1 LKVEGVRLIKD
12 LKLSPEDERKVYC
25 ENAKK
30 LLKI

>member
-1 LKVEGVRLIKD
+1 VRLIKD